1 MKSSSSFQLQSP
13 SPSTAINTPF
23 MESLQITKQGFSEQR
38 NSIMIRPEAFEG
50 VAAVKSKHIFGL
62 NRMFGAQLIS
72 TSIAK
77 DMTENNFASSQVSSF
92 KNKAIRKEKK
102 LWRTMK
108 VFNDQ
113 TGRQNQQMQCKV
125 CNKKFNKLS
134 NVKDHVRTHSDSRP
148 YSCALCH

>member
-1 MKSSSSFQLQSP
+1 
-13 SPSTAINTPF
+13 
-23 MESLQITKQGFSEQR
+23 
-38 NSIMIRPEAFEG
+38 MIRPEAFEG

-72 TSIAK
+72 TPVAK
-77 DMTENNFASSQVSSF
+77 DMTENNNLGSSQVSSF

-113 TGRQNQQMQCKV
+113 TGR
-125 CNKKFNKLS
+125 
-134 NVKDHVRTHSDSRP
+134 
-148 YSCALCH
+148 

>member
-1 MKSSSSFQLQSP
+1 
-13 SPSTAINTPF
+13 
-23 MESLQITKQGFSEQR
+23 
-38 NSIMIRPEAFEG
+38 
-50 VAAVKSKHIFGL
+50 
-62 NRMFGAQLIS
+62 MFGAQLIS
-72 TSIAK
+72 TPIAK
-77 DMTENNFASSQVSSF
+77 DMTENNNIASSQVSSF

-125 CNKKFNKLS
+125 CHKKFNKLS

-148 YSCALCH
+148 YSCALCN